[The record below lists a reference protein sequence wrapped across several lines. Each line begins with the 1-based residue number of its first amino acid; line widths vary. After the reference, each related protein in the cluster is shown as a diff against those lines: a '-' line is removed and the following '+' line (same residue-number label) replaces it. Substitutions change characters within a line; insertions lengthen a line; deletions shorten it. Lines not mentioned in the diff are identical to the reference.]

1 MGAWG
6 GGNGWDVEIPGAPSD
21 NTSAG
26 AVLASFR
33 QEGYGTD
40 LWAKPGGQLLC
51 GSCRVASPAAAYTI
65 GRERRLE
72 GASDPDDM
80 QLVVGATCP
89 SCGARG
95 VISLQYGPNAGAD
108 DADVLVALPR

>member
-1 MGAWG
+1 M
-6 GGNGWDVEIPGAPSD
+6 EIPGSPSD

-26 AVLASFR
+26 AVVASFEE
-33 QEGYGTD
+33 EGYD
-40 LWAKPGGQLLC
+40 AALWAKPGGQILC
-51 GSCRVASPAAAYTI
+51 GACRVASPAAAFTI
-65 GRERRLE
+65 GRQRRLE

-95 VISLQYGPNAGAD
+95 VISLHYGPNAAED

>member
-1 MGAWG
+1 M
-6 GGNGWDVEIPGAPSD
+6 EIPGAPSD

-26 AVLASFR
+26 AVLAFFR
-33 QEGYGTD
+33 QEGYEAE
-40 LWAKPGGQLLC
+40 LWAKPGGQVLC
-51 GSCRVASPAAAYTI
+51 GACRVTNPASELTI
-65 GRERRLE
+65 DLERRLE

-95 VISLQYGPNAGAD
+95 VVSLHYGPNAGED
-108 DADVLVALPR
+108 DADVLVALPRYES

>member
-1 MGAWG
+1 MIA
-6 GGNGWDVEIPGAPSD
+6 GAPSD
-21 NTSAG
+21 NTSAS
-26 AVLASFR
+26 AVVAAF
-33 QEGYGTD
+33 QEDGYEAP
-40 LWAKPGGQLLC
+40 LWAKPGGQVLC
-51 GSCRVASPAAAYTI
+51 GACRVSSPASAFAV

-89 SCGARG
+89 ACGARG
-95 VISLQYGPNAGAD
+95 VITLHYGPNAGAD

>member
-1 MGAWG
+1 M
-6 GGNGWDVEIPGAPSD
+6 EIPGAPSD
-21 NTSAG
+21 NTSAA
-26 AVLASFR
+26 AVLGSFQR
-33 QEGYGTD
+33 DGYEAE
-40 LWAKPGGQLLC
+40 LWAKPGGRVLC
-51 GSCRVASPAAAYTI
+51 GACRVTSPAATFTI

-95 VISLQYGPNAGAD
+95 VISLHYGPNGGED
-108 DADVLVALPR
+108 DADVLAALPR

>member
-1 MGAWG
+1 M
-6 GGNGWDVEIPGAPSD
+6 EIPGSPSD

-26 AVLASFR
+26 AVLAAFE
-33 QEGYGTD
+33 QEGYEAA

-51 GSCRVASPAAAYTI
+51 GSCRVTSPAGTFAV

-95 VISLQYGPNAGAD
+95 VVSLHYGPNAGED

>member
-1 MGAWG
+1 ME
-6 GGNGWDVEIPGAPSD
+6 VPGAPSD
-21 NTSAG
+21 NTTAE
-26 AVLASFR
+26 AVLSSFAE
-33 QEGYGTD
+33 EGYEVE
-40 LWAKPGGQLLC
+40 LWAKPGGRLLC
-51 GSCRVASPAAAYTI
+51 RACRVASPAGAFTI

-89 SCGARG
+89 SCGGRG
-95 VISLQYGPNAGAD
+95 VISLQYGPSAGSD

>member
-1 MGAWG
+1 M
-6 GGNGWDVEIPGAPSD
+6 EIPGAPSD
-21 NTSAG
+21 NTTVSA
-26 AVLASFR
+26 VIASFE
-33 QEGYGTD
+33 QDGYTAE
-40 LWAKPGGQLLC
+40 LWAKPGGQVLC
-51 GSCRVASPAAAYTI
+51 GACRVTSPAGRFTI

-89 SCGARG
+89 SCGAKG
-95 VISLQYGPNAGAD
+95 VLSLQYGPSASED